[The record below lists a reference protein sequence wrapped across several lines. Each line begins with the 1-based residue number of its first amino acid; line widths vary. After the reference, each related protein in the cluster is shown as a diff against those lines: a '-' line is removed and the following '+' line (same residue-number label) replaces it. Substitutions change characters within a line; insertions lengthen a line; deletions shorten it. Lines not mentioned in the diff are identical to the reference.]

1 MSDTT
6 FQLTAL
12 RATRQNILKILSQFT
27 LEQMNEIPKGF
38 NNNLIWNAGHVV
50 VTQQLLCYRLA
61 GLSTNVSEEMIASY
75 KKGSKPGDY
84 VGETEKNLIISL
96 LSSTV
101 DGIEADLSS
110 KNFSGYKAYPT
121 SYGVTLSSIDD
132 AIAFNLAHEAMH
144 LGTMISLKNALNA

>member
-1 MSDTT
+1 MSNTT

-12 RATRQNILKILSQFT
+12 NATRENILKVLNQFT
-27 LEQMNEIPKGF
+27 LEEMNTIPKGF

-61 GLSTNVSEEMIASY
+61 GVDVNVSEEMIGKY

-96 LSSTV
+96 LTSTV
-101 DGIEADLSS
+101 AGIEADLKS
-110 KNFSGYKAYPT
+110 KDFSAYKPYPT
-121 SYGVTLSSIDD
+121 SYGVTLSSVED
-132 AIAFNLAHEAMH
+132 AVAFNLAHEAMH
-144 LGTMISLKNALNA
+144 LGTMISLKNALKA

>member
-12 RATRQNILKILSQFT
+12 RATRENILKILSQFS

-50 VTQQLLCYRLA
+50 VTQQLLCYKLA
-61 GLSTNVSEEMIASY
+61 GLTPNVSSEMIGKY
-75 KKGSKPGDY
+75 RKGSKPEDY
-84 VGETEKNLIISL
+84 IGETEKNLIISL
-96 LSSTV
+96 LTSTV
-101 DGIEADLSS
+101 DGIETDLDS
-110 KNFSGYKAYPT
+110 KDFSGYKAYPT
-121 SYGVTLSSIDD
+121 SYGVTLTSVQD
-132 AIAFNLAHEAMH
+132 AVAFNLAHEAMH